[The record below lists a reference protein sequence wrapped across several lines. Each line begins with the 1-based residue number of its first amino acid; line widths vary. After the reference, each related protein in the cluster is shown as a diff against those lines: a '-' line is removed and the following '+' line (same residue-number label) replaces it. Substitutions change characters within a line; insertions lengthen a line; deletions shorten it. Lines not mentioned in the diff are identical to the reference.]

1 MTCEQLR
8 DRISRYLQ
16 DIHSK
21 KLLEML
27 YKYTLHCFLREDR
40 EEDEQ

>member
-21 KLLEML
+21 RLLEML
-27 YKYTLHCFLREDR
+27 YQITRQCFLREDR
-40 EEDEQ
+40 ATDE